1 MSNLFKGNIA
11 IGGHIT
17 PTSPQDTF
25 FVTTEEFHR
34 GGYRTVDSIA
44 AANSIPTPHRVAGM
58 KIYVRDEDKE
68 YRCSPDL
75 QSWVEVSGSGSGGTV
90 DPADVDKILKDKL
103 KDYTK
108 KLDHNND
115 ISNINNQIA
124 QVETTHTQDIE
135 RLNVTIEE
143 IKNKKINIDDLSL
156 EYKDVTIQPGNGPD
170 GQPLPPVTVTN
181 VLHVKKATSRGIGI
195 VQPDNKTII
204 VDDKGIITSK
214 SNKGDGVTII
224 NNNDANNTMS
234 LSPDLVSKIEDIFN
248 NLPLT
253 PVDPDAG
260 GGPLALPTATSF
272 SLGIVQPDN
281 KTILVDSKGKISA
294 VIDIDVATI
303 DTNGIGKPDNVT
315 IGITTDGSYH
325 VIDPVRRISDLTDV
339 DANGMHYKQGYFL
352 SVDDTGTKFVLKQ
365 PNSASN
371 RSTTTAVDNTD
382 YQMVYD
388 LSKHANTAIHL
399 RIEAVGTDPTNPLML
414 KYVSRTGGEVE
425 EKVDSVLQRCIP
437 ERDFGMQ
444 VHAKGKGNIIF
455 DLLTLK

>member
-75 QSWVEVSGSGSGGTV
+75 QSWVEVSGSSSNGAVNS
-90 DPADVDKILKDKL
+90 AE
-103 KDYTK
+103 
-108 KLDHNND
+108 
-115 ISNINNQIA
+115 ISNLSNKID
-124 QVETTHTQDIE
+124 ELESTHTRDVNE
-135 RLNVTIEE
+135 VNVKIEE
-143 IKNKKINIDDLSL
+143 LKNKKINIDDLSL
-156 EYKDVTIQPGNGPD
+156 EYKDVVIQPGDGPD
-170 GQPLPPVTVTN
+170 GQPLPPITVTN
-181 VLHVKKATSRGIGI
+181 VLHVKKATSRGIGV
-195 VQPDNKTII
+195 VQPDNKTVI
-204 VDDKGIITSK
+204 VDEHGVLTAK

-234 LSPDLVSKIEDIFN
+234 LSPDLVNRIEEIFN

-260 GGPLALPTATSF
+260 GSPLALPTATSF

-281 KTILVDSKGKISA
+281 KTILVDNKGKISA
-294 VIDIDVATI
+294 VIDIGVATI
-303 DTNGIGKPDNVT
+303 DNNGLGKPDNTT
-315 IGITTDGSYH
+315 IGITSSGEYH
-325 VIDPVRRISDLTDV
+325 VIDPIRKIGDLKDV
-339 DANGMHYKQGYFL
+339 ETNGMNFKQGYVL
-352 SVDDTGTKFVLKQ
+352 AVDDTGTKFTLKPQ
-365 PNSASN
+365 HGSTN
-371 RSTTTAVDNTD
+371 RSTTTIVNNDD

-425 EKVDSVLQRCIP
+425 ERVDAVLQRCIP
-437 ERDFGMQ
+437 ERDFGIQ
-444 VHAKGKGNIIF
+444 IHAKGKGKIIF
-455 DLLTLK
+455 DLLTLQ

>member
-34 GGYRTVDSIA
+34 GGYRTVDNIA

-75 QSWVEVSGSGSGGTV
+75 QSWVEVSGSSSNV
-90 DPADVDKILKDKL
+90 AV
-103 KDYTK
+103 
-108 KLDHNND
+108 NSAE
-115 ISNINNQIA
+115 ISNLSNKID
-124 QVETTHTQDIE
+124 ELESTHTRDVNE
-135 RLNVTIEE
+135 VNVKIEE
-143 IKNKKINIDDLSL
+143 LKNKKINIDDLSL
-156 EYKDVTIQPGNGPD
+156 EYKDVVIQPGDGPD
-170 GQPLPPVTVTN
+170 GQPLPPITVTN
-181 VLHVKKATSRGIGI
+181 VLHVKKATSRGIGV
-195 VQPDNKTII
+195 VQPDNKTVI
-204 VDDKGIITSK
+204 VDEHGVLTAK

-234 LSPDLVSKIEDIFN
+234 LSPDLVNRIEEIFN
-248 NLPLT
+248 NLPIT
-253 PVDPDAG
+253 PGDPGSG
-260 GGPLALPTATSF
+260 GNISIPTATSF
-272 SLGIVQPDN
+272 SLGMVQPDN
-281 KTILVDSKGKISA
+281 KTILVDNKGKISA
-294 VIDIDVATI
+294 VIDIGVATI
-303 DTNGIGKPDNVT
+303 DNNGIGKPDNVT

-325 VIDPVRRISDLTDV
+325 VIDPVRRISDLSDV
-339 DANGMHYKQGYFL
+339 DVNGMSYKQGYFL
-352 SVDDTGTKFVLKQ
+352 SVDDTGTKFILKQ
-365 PNSASN
+365 SNSASN
-371 RSTTTAVDNTD
+371 RSTTTTVDNTD

-425 EKVDSVLQRCIP
+425 ERVDAVLQRCIP
-437 ERDFGMQ
+437 ERDFGIQ
-444 VHAKGKGNIIF
+444 IHAKGKGKIIF
-455 DLLTLK
+455 DLLTLQ

>member
-44 AANSIPTPHRVAGM
+44 SANSIPTPHRVAGM

-75 QSWVEVSGSGSGGTV
+75 QSWVEVSGPSSNGEVNS
-90 DPADVDKILKDKL
+90 AE
-103 KDYTK
+103 
-108 KLDHNND
+108 
-115 ISNINNQIA
+115 ISNLSNKID
-124 QVETTHTQDIE
+124 ELESTHTRDVNE
-135 RLNVTIEE
+135 VNVKIEE
-143 IKNKKINIDDLSL
+143 LKNKKINIDDLSL
-156 EYKDVTIQPGNGPD
+156 EYKDVVIQPGDGPD
-170 GQPLPPVTVTN
+170 GQPLPPITVTN
-181 VLHVKKATSRGIGI
+181 VLHVKKATSRNIGI

-234 LSPDLVSKIEDIFN
+234 LSPDLVNKIEEIFN
-248 NLPLT
+248 NLPLA

-260 GGPLALPTATSF
+260 GVGPLALPTATSF
-272 SLGIVQPDN
+272 SLGMVQPDN
-281 KTILVDSKGKISA
+281 KTILVDNKGKISA
-294 VIDIDVATI
+294 IIDIGVATI
-303 DTNGIGKPDNVT
+303 DNNGLGKPDNVT

-325 VIDPVRRISDLTDV
+325 VIDPVRRISDLSDV
-339 DANGMHYKQGYFL
+339 DVNGMSYKQGYFL
-352 SVDDTGTKFVLKQ
+352 SVDDTGTKFILKQ
-365 PNSASN
+365 SNSASN
-371 RSTTTAVDNTD
+371 RSTTTIVDNSD

-425 EKVDSVLQRCIP
+425 ERVDAVLQRCIP
-437 ERDFGMQ
+437 ERDFGIQ
-444 VHAKGKGNIIF
+444 IHAKGKGKIIF

>member
-34 GGYRTVDSIA
+34 GGYRTVDSIS

-75 QSWVEVSGSGSGGTV
+75 QSWVEVRGSSSNGAVNS
-90 DPADVDKILKDKL
+90 AE
-103 KDYTK
+103 
-108 KLDHNND
+108 
-115 ISNINNQIA
+115 ISNLSNKID
-124 QVETTHTQDIE
+124 ELESTHTRDVNE
-135 RLNVTIEE
+135 VNVKIEE
-143 IKNKKINIDDLSL
+143 LKNKKINIDDLSL
-156 EYKDVTIQPGNGPD
+156 EYKDVIIQPGDGPD
-170 GQPLPPVTVTN
+170 GQPLPPLTVTN
-181 VLHVKKATSRGIGI
+181 VLHVKKATSRNIGI

-214 SNKGDGVTII
+214 SNKGDGITII

-260 GGPLALPTATSF
+260 GSPLALPTATSF

-281 KTILVDSKGKISA
+281 KTILVDNKGKISA

-325 VIDPVRRISDLTDV
+325 VIDPVKRINDLTDV
-339 DANGMHYKQGYFL
+339 DVNGMNYKQGYFL

-365 PNSASN
+365 SNSASN
-371 RSTTTAVDNTD
+371 RSTTTIVDNSD

-388 LSKHANTAIHL
+388 LSKHANTSIHL

-425 EKVDSVLQRCIP
+425 ERVDAVLQRCIP
-437 ERDFGMQ
+437 ERDFGIQ
-444 VHAKGKGNIIF
+444 IHAKGKGKIIF
-455 DLLTLK
+455 DLLTLQ